1 MAGSLSGIFPS
12 SICPISSS
20 PPKQRAR
27 PASSSPRLAYS
38 RDKNGLDIE
47 IPFYWAVSDSSDAT
61 FSQRYLEKRGF
72 KEGVEFRYAAGAD
85 SFGVFY
91 GDFIND
97 RKRVTDG
104 VGTMSRD
111 WQDDRNRWSYYLNHE
126 TTFADGFSLRSD
138 IRRVSDRWYFKDF
151 SSFNYY
157 LDHYSPSG
165 EERFSRVSFLGDES
179 LGSLDSTVRLT
190 KDWSLYNLTALAR
203 YTDDFSSPTTMGR
216 CRNIRR
222 RPSRDS
228 GSPSSAAL
236 FNSNSPPA
244 MIIFSVRRGRRAISG
259 RSARPSSCR

>member
-1 MAGSLSGIFPS
+1 M
-12 SICPISSS
+12 
-20 PPKQRAR
+20 
-27 PASSSPRLAYS
+27 
-38 RDKNGLDIE
+38 
-47 IPFYWAVSDSSDAT
+47 
-61 FSQRYLEKRGF
+61 
-72 KEGVEFRYAAGAD
+72 EFRYAAGAD

-97 RKRVTDG
+97 RKRVTDS

-228 GSPSSAAL
+228 GSPL
-236 FNSNSPPA
+236 FGSPFQLEFTAGYDHFFRPK
-244 MIIFSVRRGRRAISG
+244 GRKAISG